1 MIRALLFDLDGTLA
15 ETDTL
20 HFEGWR
26 RLLSGQGI
34 DADWDFYQRRVSGR
48 LNPDI
53 AADLLPHLS
62 ERGANRLLDE
72 KEAEFRRRTSELAP
86 LPGLDEVLKESRH
99 RGMKTALV
107 TNAPAENA
115 RAMTEALDLAG
126 FFDAEVLAADLPAG
140 KPDPVAY
147 RTALERLGV
156 AAEEALAFEDS
167 PSGIAS
173 AVGAGITTVGI
184 ASTHDPQK
192 LLEAGASHAYPNFDD
207 AELRALVFG

>member
-20 HFEGWR
+20 HFEGWLN
-26 RLLSGQGI
+26 LLDKQGI
-34 DADWDFYQRRVSGR
+34 EADWDFYQRRVSGR

-62 ERGANRLLDE
+62 ETEAGRLLDE
-72 KEAEFRRRTSELAP
+72 KEAEFRRRTSELVP
-86 LPGLDEVLKESRH
+86 LPGLTEALKESRR
-99 RGMKTALV
+99 RGMATALV

-126 FFDAEVLAADLPAG
+126 FFDAEVLAADLSAG
-140 KPDPVAY
+140 KPDPIAY
-147 RTALERLGV
+147 STALERLGV

-184 ASTHDPQK
+184 ASTHDPRK
-192 LLEAGASHAYPNFDD
+192 LLEAGASYVYPDFDD
-207 AELRALVFG
+207 AELRALIFG

>member
-26 RLLSGQGI
+26 NLLSGQGVE
-34 DADWDFYQRRVSGR
+34 ADWDFYQRRVSGR

-53 AADLLPHLS
+53 TAELLPHLS
-62 ERGANRLLDE
+62 QSEAQRLLDE
-72 KEAEFRRRTSELAP
+72 KEAEFRRRTPELAP
-86 LPGLDEVLKESRH
+86 LPGLTQVLKESRR

-147 RTALERLGV
+147 RAALQSLGV
-156 AAEEALAFEDS
+156 AATEALAFEDS

-173 AVGAGITTVGI
+173 AVGAGIVTVGI
-184 ASTHDPQK
+184 ASTHDPTK
-192 LLEAGASHAYPNFDD
+192 LLEAGASDAYPDFDD
-207 AELRALVFG
+207 AGLRAMIFG

>member
-26 RLLSGQGI
+26 NLLSGQGI
-34 DADWDFYQRRVSGR
+34 EADWDFYQRRVSGR

-62 ERGANRLLDE
+62 EREAQRLLDD
-72 KEAEFRRRTSELAP
+72 KEAEFRRRTSELVP
-86 LPGLDEVLKESRH
+86 LPGLTQLLKESRR

-126 FFDAEVLAADLPAG
+126 FFDAEVLAAELPAG

-147 RTALERLGV
+147 STALQRLGV
-156 AAEEALAFEDS
+156 DANEALAFEDS

-173 AVGAGITTVGI
+173 AVKAGIVTVGI
-184 ASTHDPQK
+184 ASTHDPRK
-192 LLEAGASHAYPNFDD
+192 LLETGASHAYPDFDD
-207 AELRALVFG
+207 AELRALIFG